1 MKVLLLWVTAVLFS
15 CAPIRS
21 SAAASMSMWNAVPD
35 QTQAAP
41 PVTTETK
48 DKKKSDKK
56 HQPAEMPVCDTD
68 TYSKCHKMKGVMP
81 PRLIRSEDIEPAE
94 ADLQGSA
101 GLAVVVDEKG
111 MPQKVILVNP
121 FFFPGHI
128 VNLATEMNEKAVKA
142 VRSYRFQPATLNG
155 QAVPVLIT
163 ISVNLNVVAEH

>member
-1 MKVLLLWVTAVLFS
+1 
-15 CAPIRS
+15 
-21 SAAASMSMWNAVPD
+21 MSMWNAVPD
-35 QTQAAP
+35 QTQAAL
-41 PVTTETK
+41 PVTTDAK

-68 TYSKCHKMKGVMP
+68 TYSKCHKMNGVTP
-81 PRLIRSEDIEPAE
+81 PKLIHSEEIESAE

-111 MPQKVILVNP
+111 MPKKVILVHP
-121 FFFPGHI
+121 FFFPGHR

-155 QAVPVLIT
+155 QPVPVLIT
-163 ISVNLNVVAEH
+163 ISVDLNAVAGN